1 MAYYLQLIST
11 FSQLKFQSFSFTYCL
26 TDRFQVRDHCSRRT
40 SDRNPVSWT
49 PTAEYC
55 PLFPLQCL
63 FYRRR
68 IKYSFVL
75 KRNTILLN
83 RKNERFILQKVW
95 NKIEFSIK
103 FNNFQSLNFL
113 APKRRV
119 KSNKLSIGFILG
131 FGGQRKVWISLSN
144 IWSVYYISHFQLI
157 CLFLVTLKVI
167 QMNFY
172 WK

>member
-1 MAYYLQLIST
+1 MFKVLHILNSFYLSENYQNYDS
-11 FSQLKFQSFSFTYCL
+11 
-26 TDRFQVRDHCSRRT
+26 
-40 SDRNPVSWT
+40 
-49 PTAEYC
+49 AEDC

-68 IKYSFVL
+68 IKYTFVL

-95 NKIEFSIK
+95 NRIKFSIK

-113 APKRRV
+113 SSKRRV
-119 KSNKLSIGFILG
+119 KSNKLSIDFILG
-131 FGGQRKVWISLSN
+131 FGGQRNFWISLSN
-144 IWSVYYISHFQLI
+144 IWSVFYISNFQLI

-172 WK
+172 